1 MLVCGEREIEEL
13 VHGIVQNLQGR
24 PVGRKFLQ
32 NLMFETEGSV
42 AEFLSLLETSVFLLR
57 PSIY

>member
-24 PVGRKFLQ
+24 PAGRKFLQ